1 MRIHTSTQEM
11 VKDLKEVKGVFA
23 NHEQPA
29 RKQYNRELEQQARL
43 DLALTLQM
51 SLDVD
56 WVLNKFME
64 HIHAYF
70 LFDGF
75 AYQCGQPEVQIESA
89 RQKGHSCSYQL
100 QIEEMNLGKLEVY
113 RGRKFVESELML
125 LENLLSILVYPLR
138 NALQHKKARLLA
150 YCDALTGIRNRS
162 TFDESF
168 ERELHLAQRHQQDI
182 TLLVID
188 IDHFKQVNDQHGHA
202 VGDEV
207 LIAVANRI
215 QTSIRTTDMLFR
227 YGGEE
232 FVAVLTNSDCEASH
246 DIAERILH
254 SVREIRMQTA
264 AQSQSLGVTVSI
276 GLACRDAQ
284 DDRHSLFDRADKA
297 MYAAKHAG
305 RDQIQVFTRQA

>member
-11 VKDLKEVKGVFA
+11 VKELKEVKGVFS
-23 NHEQPA
+23 NHEKPA
-29 RKQYNRELEQQARL
+29 RKHYNRELEQQARL

-75 AYQCGQPEVQIESA
+75 AYQCAQPGVQIESA

-100 QIEEMNLGKLEVY
+100 QIEEMDLGKLEVY
-113 RGRKFVESELML
+113 RGRKFVESELVL

-138 NALQHKKARLLA
+138 NALQYKKANLLA

-162 TFDESF
+162 TFEESF
-168 ERELHLAQRHQQDI
+168 ERELHLAQRHQQDL

-202 VGDEV
+202 LGDEV
-207 LIAVANRI
+207 LIMVASRI
-215 QTSIRTTDMLFR
+215 QESIRTTDMLFR

-232 FVAVLTNSDCEASH
+232 FVVLLTNSDCESSY
-246 DIAERILH
+246 DIADRILQ
-254 SVREIRMQTA
+254 SVREIEVQLA
-264 AQSQSLGVTVSI
+264 GQILDISVSI
-276 GLACRDAQ
+276 GLACRDTQ
-284 DDRHSLFDRADKA
+284 DDRHSLFNRADKA

-305 RDQIQVFTRQA
+305 RDQIQVSMRQS

>member
-1 MRIHTSTQEM
+1 MRITSTQDM
-11 VKDLKEVKGVFA
+11 VKDLKEAKGVFA
-23 NHEQPA
+23 NHHKPA

-56 WVLNKFME
+56 WVLNTFME
-64 HIHAYF
+64 HVHAYL

-75 AYQCGQPEVQIESA
+75 AYQCAQPEVQIESA

-100 QIEEMNLGKLEVY
+100 QIEEIDLGKLEVY
-113 RGRKFVESELML
+113 RGRKFVESELVL

-138 NALQHKKARLLA
+138 NALQHKKAILLA

-162 TFDESF
+162 TFEESF
-168 ERELHLAQRHQQDI
+168 ERELHLAQRHQQDL

-188 IDHFKQVNDQHGHA
+188 IDHFKQVNDQYGHA
-202 VGDEV
+202 AGDELLV
-207 LIAVANRI
+207 AVANRI
-215 QTSIRTTDMLFR
+215 QASIRTTDMLFR

-232 FVAVLTNSDCEASH
+232 FVAVLTNSDCEASY
-246 DIAERILH
+246 DIAERILQ
-254 SVREIRMQTA
+254 SVREIQL
-264 AQSQSLGVTVSI
+264 QIGSQVVGVSVSI

-284 DDRHSLFDRADKA
+284 DDRHSLFNRADKA

-305 RDQIQVFTRQA
+305 RDQIQVFTRQG

>member
-1 MRIHTSTQEM
+1 MRITSTQDM

-23 NHEQPA
+23 NHDKPT

-75 AYQCGQPEVQIESA
+75 AYQCARPEVQIESA
-89 RQKGHSCSYQL
+89 RQKGHSCNYQL
-100 QIEEMNLGKLEVY
+100 QIEEMDLGKLEVY
-113 RGRKFVESELML
+113 RGRKFVESELVL

-138 NALQHKKARLLA
+138 NALQHKKAMLLA
-150 YCDALTGIRNRS
+150 YCDSLTGIRNRS
-162 TFDESF
+162 TFEESF
-168 ERELHLAQRHQQDI
+168 DRELHLAQRHQQDL

-202 VGDEV
+202 LGDEV
-207 LIAVANRI
+207 IIEVANRI
-215 QTSIRTTDMLFR
+215 QASIRTTDMLFR

-232 FVAVLTNSDCEASH
+232 FVVLLTNSDCEASY
-246 DIAERILH
+246 DIAERILQ
-254 SVREIRMQTA
+254 SVREIEVQLA
-264 AQSQSLGVTVSI
+264 GQSLDISVSI

-284 DDRHSLFDRADKA
+284 DDRHSLFNRADKA

-305 RDQIQVFTRQA
+305 RDQIQVSMRQS

>member
-1 MRIHTSTQEM
+1 MRITSTQDM

-23 NHEQPA
+23 NHHKPA

-56 WVLNKFME
+56 WVLNTFME
-64 HIHAYF
+64 HVHAYL

-75 AYQCGQPEVQIESA
+75 AYQCAQPEVQIESA

-100 QIEEMNLGKLEVY
+100 QIEEMDLGKLEVY
-113 RGRKFVESELML
+113 RGRKFVESELVL

-138 NALQHKKARLLA
+138 NALQHKKAILLA

-162 TFDESF
+162 TFEESF
-168 ERELHLAQRHQQDI
+168 ERELHLAQRHQQDL

-188 IDHFKQVNDQHGHA
+188 IDHFKQVNDQYGHA
-202 VGDEV
+202 AGDELLV
-207 LIAVANRI
+207 AVANRI
-215 QTSIRTTDMLFR
+215 QASIRTTDMLFR

-232 FVAVLTNSDCEASH
+232 FVAVLTNSDCEASY
-246 DIAERILH
+246 DIAERILQ
-254 SVREIRMQTA
+254 SVREIQL
-264 AQSQSLGVTVSI
+264 QIGSQVLGVSVSI

-284 DDRHSLFDRADKA
+284 DDRHSLFNRADKA

-305 RDQIQVFTRQA
+305 RDQIQVFTRQG

>member
-23 NHEQPA
+23 NHDQPA

-51 SLDVD
+51 SLDVE
-56 WVLNKFME
+56 WMLNKFME

-75 AYQCGQPEVQIESA
+75 AYQCAQPAVQIESA

-100 QIEEMNLGKLEVY
+100 QIEEMDLGRLEVY
-113 RGRKFVESELML
+113 RGRKFVESELVL

-138 NALQHKKARLLA
+138 NALQYKKARLMA

-162 TFDESF
+162 TFEESF
-168 ERELHLAQRHQQDI
+168 ERELHLAKRHQQDI

-202 VGDEV
+202 VGDEL

-215 QTSIRTTDMLFR
+215 QSSIRTTDMLFR

-232 FVAVLTNSDCEASH
+232 FVAVLTNSDCEASY
-246 DIAERILH
+246 DIAERILQ
-254 SVREIRMQTA
+254 SVREIELQTG
-264 AQSQSLGVTVSI
+264 SQALGVTVSI

-284 DDRHSLFDRADKA
+284 DDRHSLFNRADKA

-305 RDQIQVFTRQA
+305 RDQIQVIKRQS

>member
-1 MRIHTSTQEM
+1 MRITSTQDM

-23 NHEQPA
+23 NHDKPA

-75 AYQCGQPEVQIESA
+75 AYQCAQPAVQIESA

-100 QIEEMNLGKLEVY
+100 HIEEMDMGKLEIY
-113 RGRKFVESELML
+113 RGRKFVESELVL

-138 NALQHKKARLLA
+138 NALQHKKAILRA
-150 YCDALTGIRNRS
+150 YCDSLTGIRNRS
-162 TFDESF
+162 TFEESF
-168 ERELHLAQRHQQDI
+168 ERELHLAQRHQQDL

-202 VGDEV
+202 VGDEL

-215 QTSIRTTDMLFR
+215 QESIRTTDMLFR

-232 FVAVLTNSDCEASH
+232 FVAVLTNSDCEASY
-246 DIAERILH
+246 DIAERILQ
-254 SVREIRMQTA
+254 SVREIQLQIGT
-264 AQSQSLGVTVSI
+264 QVLGVSVSI
-276 GLACRDAQ
+276 GLACRDGQ
-284 DDRHSLFDRADKA
+284 DDRHSLFNRADKA

-305 RDQIQVFTRQA
+305 RDQIQVFTRQS

>member
-11 VKDLKEVKGVFA
+11 AKDLKEVKDVFA
-23 NHEQPA
+23 NHEKPA

-75 AYQCGQPEVQIESA
+75 SYQCAQPEVQIESA
-89 RQKGHSCSYQL
+89 RQKGHSCSYKL
-100 QIEEMNLGKLEVY
+100 QIEEMDLGKLEVY
-113 RGRKFVESELML
+113 RGRKFVESELVL

-138 NALQHKKARLLA
+138 NALQYKKINLLA

-162 TFDESF
+162 TFEESF
-168 ERELHLAQRHQQDI
+168 DRELHLARRHQQDI

-202 VGDEV
+202 LGDEV
-207 LIAVANRI
+207 LVEVANRI
-215 QTSIRTTDMLFR
+215 QASIRTTDMLFR

-232 FVAVLTNSDCEASH
+232 FVAILTNSDCEASY
-246 DIAERILH
+246 DIAERVLQ
-254 SVREIRMQTA
+254 SVREIEVPLATQTLKV
-264 AQSQSLGVTVSI
+264 SVSI

-284 DDRHSLFDRADKA
+284 DDRHSLFDRADMA

-305 RDQIQVFTRQA
+305 RDQIQVATRQS

>member
-1 MRIHTSTQEM
+1 MRITSTQDM

-23 NHEQPA
+23 NHHKPA

-56 WVLNKFME
+56 WVLNTFME
-64 HIHAYF
+64 HVHAYL

-75 AYQCGQPEVQIESA
+75 AYQCAQPEVQIESA

-100 QIEEMNLGKLEVY
+100 QIEEMDLGKLEVY
-113 RGRKFVESELML
+113 RGRKFVESELVL

-138 NALQHKKARLLA
+138 NALQHKKAILLA

-162 TFDESF
+162 TFEESF
-168 ERELHLAQRHQQDI
+168 ERELHLAQRHQQDL

-188 IDHFKQVNDQHGHA
+188 IDHFKQVNDQYGHA
-202 VGDEV
+202 AGDELLV
-207 LIAVANRI
+207 AVANRI
-215 QTSIRTTDMLFR
+215 QASIRTTDMLFR

-232 FVAVLTNSDCEASH
+232 FVAVLTNSDCEASC
-246 DIAERILH
+246 DIAERILQ
-254 SVREIRMQTA
+254 SVREIQL
-264 AQSQSLGVTVSI
+264 QIGSQVLGVSVSI

-284 DDRHSLFDRADKA
+284 DDRHSLFNRADKA

-305 RDQIQVFTRQA
+305 RDQIQVFTRQG

>member
-11 VKDLKEVKGVFA
+11 VKELKEVKGVFS
-23 NHEQPA
+23 NHIKPQQ
-29 RKQYNRELEQQARL
+29 KQYNRELEQQARL

-56 WVLNKFME
+56 WVMNKFME

-75 AYQCGQPEVQIESA
+75 SYQCAQPEVQIESA
-89 RQKGHSCSYQL
+89 RQKGHSCCYQL
-100 QIEEMNLGKLEVY
+100 QIEEMDLGKLEVY
-113 RGRKFVESELML
+113 RGRKFVESELVL

-138 NALQHKKARLLA
+138 NALQYKKTTLMA

-162 TFDESF
+162 TFEESF
-168 ERELHLAQRHQQDI
+168 ERELHLAQRHQQDL

-202 VGDEV
+202 LGDEV
-207 LIAVANRI
+207 IIEVASSI
-215 QTSIRTTDMLFR
+215 QASIRTTDMLFR

-232 FVAVLTNSDCEASH
+232 FVVLLTNSDCEASY
-246 DIAERILH
+246 DIADRILK
-254 SVREIRMQTA
+254 SVREIEVPVA
-264 AQSQSLGVTVSI
+264 SQLLDISVSI

-284 DDRHSLFDRADKA
+284 DDRHSLFDRADMA

-305 RDQIQVFTRQA
+305 RDQIQVSRRQS

>member
-23 NHEQPA
+23 NQDKPA

-75 AYQCGQPEVQIESA
+75 AYQCAQPAVQIESA
-89 RQKGHSCSYQL
+89 RQKGHSCTYQL
-100 QIEEMNLGKLEVY
+100 HIEEMDMGKLEIY
-113 RGRKFVESELML
+113 RGRKFVESELVL

-138 NALQHKKARLLA
+138 NALQYKNANQLA

-162 TFDESF
+162 TFVESF
-168 ERELHLAQRHQQDI
+168 ERELHLAQRHRQDI

-207 LIAVANRI
+207 LIEVANRI
-215 QTSIRTTDMLFR
+215 QASIRTTDMLFR

-254 SVREIRMQTA
+254 SVREIEMQTA
-264 AQSQSLGVTVSI
+264 ARTLGVTVSI

-305 RDQIQVFTRQA
+305 RNQIQVFTRQS

>member
-23 NHEQPA
+23 NHSQPA

-51 SLDVD
+51 SLDVE
-56 WVLNKFME
+56 WMLSKFME
-64 HIHAYF
+64 HIHAYL

-75 AYQCGQPEVQIESA
+75 AYQCAQPAVQIESA

-100 QIEEMNLGKLEVY
+100 QIEGVDLGKLEVY

-138 NALQHKKARLLA
+138 NALQYKKARLQA

-162 TFDESF
+162 TFEESF

-202 VGDEV
+202 VGDEL

-215 QTSIRTTDMLFR
+215 QASIRTTDMLFR

-232 FVAVLTNSDCEASH
+232 FVAVLTNSDCEASY
-246 DIAERILH
+246 DIAERILQ
-254 SVREIRMQTA
+254 SVRDIELQTG
-264 AQSQSLGVTVSI
+264 SQTLGVTVSI

-284 DDRHSLFDRADKA
+284 DDRHSLFNRADKA

-305 RDQIQVFTRQA
+305 RDQIQIIARQS